1 MILKSGNETNVIL
14 KSGNE
19 TNMILKSGNETNVI
33 LKSGNETNVILKPQ
47 FVCLL
52 LAEHPQTGGVYTS
65 NNIIISVC
73 LFSDY
78 TSV

>member
-19 TNMILKSGNETNVI
+19 TNVI
-33 LKSGNETNVILKPQ
+33 LKPGNETNVILKPQ

-65 NNIIISVC
+65 NNIISVC